1 MAAVLAALFAAVT
14 GQPAEA
20 ERWADLV
27 DRWQYENPGRAAD
40 PAAAAWATLVRAMLC
55 RRGAEQM
62 RADADGARSMF
73 AERGIVAPEP
83 ALYQGIARILGGD
96 LDGGD
101 ASLEDAVGVAE
112 EADAAETLAIAL
124 SERALLAIARHQW
137 DRAEALAGQV
147 GAVLSRAEI
156 EDLLVCAVQAR
167 AALHRGDSRA
177 ARRELVRAQRLRP
190 LLTYALPHLAVQAR
204 IELVRVHLAL
214 ADVAAA
220 RTLMREIDE
229 VLRHRPGL
237 GTLARDAAAL
247 RDQLSRQRGS
257 GSPGASAL
265 SAAELR
271 VLPLL
276 CTHLSS
282 AEIAAELFVSLHT
295 VKSQQASL
303 YRKLGATSRSQAI
316 AQARQL
322 GLLDG

>member
-1 MAAVLAALFAAVT
+1 
-14 GQPAEA
+14 
-20 ERWADLV
+20 
-27 DRWQYENPGRAAD
+27 
-40 PAAAAWATLVRAMLC
+40 
-55 RRGAEQM
+55 
-62 RADADGARSMF
+62 MF
-73 AERGIVAPEP
+73 AEQGIVAPEP

-96 LDGGD
+96 PDGGD
-101 ASLEDAVGVAE
+101 ASLADAVAVAE
-112 EADAAETLAIAL
+112 EAGAPEPLAVAL
-124 SERALLAIARHQW
+124 SERALLAMARDQW
-137 DRAEALAGQV
+137 DRAEALAGQAD
-147 GAVLSRAEI
+147 AVLSRAEI
-156 EDLLVCAVQAR
+156 EDLLVWAVQAH
-167 AALHRGDSRA
+167 AALHRGDIRA

-190 LLTYALPHLAVQAR
+190 LLTYALPHLAAQAR

-229 VLRHRPGL
+229 ILRRRPGL
-237 GTLARDAAAL
+237 GTLVGEAAAL
-247 RDQLSRQRGS
+247 RAQLSRQRGS

-282 AEIAAELFVSLHT
+282 ADIAAELFVSLHT

-303 YRKLGATSRSQAI
+303 YRKLGASSRSQAV
-316 AQARQL
+316 ARADQL